1 MGRILIALLSI
12 WQRLV
17 TAVLWRYNR
26 LLFSAAGIKFG
37 KNMKVLGHVNV
48 SCAPD
53 SDIMIGDD
61 FLFTSGNN
69 YNPLTTNR
77 QGCIV
82 VDENAQLHIGDN
94 VGMSSVVCWVRKS
107 LKIKNNVKI
116 GGGTVLLDSN
126 AHSLNFLDRRTP
138 NQDAANR
145 IDKGI
150 VIGDDVL
157 IGAYCI
163 VLKGVHIGARSIIGA
178 GSVVT
183 HDIPADCI
191 AAGNPCKVIKI
202 INNR

>member
-1 MGRILIALLSI
+1 MKALG
-12 WQRLV
+12 V
-17 TAVLWRYNR
+17 
-26 LLFSAAGIKFG
+26 IK
-37 KNMKVLGHVNV
+37 V
-48 SCAPD
+48 SCAPN
-53 SDIMIGDD
+53 SVVRIGDD

-77 QGCIV
+77 RGCIV
-82 VDENAQLHIGDN
+82 VEENAQLLIGNN

-126 AHSLNFLDRRTP
+126 AHSLNFLDRRNPT
-138 NQDAANR
+138 QDAANR

-150 VIGDDVL
+150 IIDDDVL
-157 IGAYCI
+157 IGAYCTI
-163 VLKGVHIGARSIIGA
+163 LKGVHIGARSVIGA

-202 INNR
+202 INTNYEQ